1 MSLLSDLLSDKQNSL
16 IFLQLLNGES
26 IVPHLM
32 TYFQHSSLN
41 VKKTALVTINKIILA
56 INNNSTSGSQAN
68 ETSDQFS
75 FETFEK
81 KENLA
86 MLFRLLY
93 QQSILLPSEHSFKML
108 ETLIEQLWTTLCIKL
123 SVPYLVNICFPY
135 ITTWILLM
143 MHSPNQAIDSIYLGM
158 LALLNQIIF
167 FKWLIYISMWVQYSK
182 RVKLNHQRSSSARI
196 KSSLRTS

>member
-1 MSLLSDLLSDKQNSL
+1 MSLLSDLLSDKNNSL

-32 TYFQHSSLN
+32 TFFQHSSLN

-56 INNNSTSGSQAN
+56 INNNYNS
-68 ETSDQFS
+68 S
-75 FETFEK
+75 FEMFEK

-93 QQSILLPSEHSFKML
+93 QQAILLPSEHSFQML
-108 ETLIEQLWTTLCIKL
+108 ENLIEELWATLCLKL

-143 MHSPNQAIDSIYLGM
+143 MHSPNQPIDSIYLG
-158 LALLNQIIF
+158 LFSNRF
-167 FKWLIYISMWVQYSK
+167 E
-182 RVKLNHQRSSSARI
+182 
-196 KSSLRTS
+196 

>member
-1 MSLLSDLLSDKQNSL
+1 MKEKIKQLIKILIDVLTNKLDDLATSCSNIMSLLSDLLSDKQNSA

-32 TYFQHSSLN
+32 TFFQHSSLN
-41 VKKTALVTINKIILA
+41 VKRTALVTINKIILA
-56 INNNSTSGSQAN
+56 TNNNSTSGSQAN
-68 ETSDQFS
+68 DQFS

-93 QQSILLPSEHSFKML
+93 QQAILLPSEHSFKML
-108 ETLIEQLWTTLCIKL
+108 ETLIEELWTTLCIKL

-143 MHSPNQAIDSIYLGM
+143 MHSPNQAIDSIYLG
-158 LALLNQIIF
+158 L
-167 FKWLIYISMWVQYSK
+167 
-182 RVKLNHQRSSSARI
+182 
-196 KSSLRTS
+196 